1 MTEKISKIIDA
12 DLHQA
17 HNNNGAICKN
27 VLNLNNLIDS
37 DQKQADE
44 DNCIRYGCGSVAQS
58 PIIFAVEVQL

>member
-1 MTEKISKIIDA
+1 MTESVGVEMLPQCSNA
-12 DLHQA
+12 GRR
-17 HNNNGAICKN
+17 HNYAVK